1 MIGIEQATESQ
12 LTGWEQLIDLVQLI
26 SLQK

>member
-1 MIGIEQATESQ
+1 MIGMEQATESQ